1 MFLCDTAHH
10 RALVAKHR
18 LDTTT
23 PNALL
28 ADIATRLQQK
38 HSLTDERDLAL
49 VIVALCRKGGD
60 DED

>member
-10 RALVAKHR
+10 RALVAKHN
-18 LDTTT
+18 LNSTSTVT
-23 PNALL
+23 LF

-38 HSLTDERDLAL
+38 HSLATERDLAL
-49 VIVALCRKGGD
+49 VIASLCRKGVG